1 MEILLSPSK
10 SEYPAEYLL
19 ARIRGRRVYLIRDWD
34 TIIFNPEPLKYLMT
48 TRYGE
53 LLGAYSAEGIW
64 KNLLK
69 EFQWVYYQM
78 NRELGHIFRPFF
90 IYVEI
95 KTIILCLRHKT
106 GNGALTEIENIL
118 LFSLL
123 SDKIK
128 DLFRMKT
135 DVLTSLEMLEKVCV
149 SPSAGMT
156 GLRDVFAEDGLK
168 AVEQILTGSYLKK
181 VIHAGLHPVINN
193 FFVSA
198 IDSKNIIAAYKH
210 LRWGIQAAPVFI
222 PGGSIR
228 ESRLKK
234 VVETNRIE
242 AINLLI
248 SRHTGISIE
257 EAAASGIEIALR
269 WGMTKLIKMMSR
281 ESSGIGLILD
291 YLWKCSVE
299 AQNLSIIISGRKI
312 DRNILK
318 RELAI

>member
-1 MEILLSPSK
+1 MEILRSPSDN
-10 SEYPAEYLL
+10 EYPTEYLL

-34 TIIFNPEPLKYLMT
+34 TIVFNPEPHKYLLS

-53 LLGAYSAEGIW
+53 LLGTYASDGIW

-69 EFQWVYYQM
+69 ELQWVYHQM
-78 NRELGHIFRPFF
+78 NRGLIHIFQPFF
-90 IYVEI
+90 IYAEI

-106 GNGALTEIENIL
+106 AQGALTEIESIL

-135 DVLTSLEMLEKVCV
+135 DFLTSLEMLEKVCI

-168 AVEQILTGSYLKK
+168 AVEQLLTGMYLKK
-181 VIHAGLHPVINN
+181 ILRAGLHPVIKS
-193 FFVSA
+193 FFVSL
-198 IDSKNIIAAYKH
+198 IDSKNIMAAYKH
-210 LRWGIQAAPVFI
+210 LRWGIHAEPVFI

-234 VVETNRIE
+234 VVETGRIE
-242 AINLLI
+242 EISLLI
-248 SRHTGISIE
+248 SRYTGISIE
-257 EAAASGIEIALR
+257 ETTASGIDVTLQR
-269 WGMTKLIKMMSR
+269 GMTKMIKMMSR
-281 ESSGIGLILD
+281 ESSGIGLLLD

-299 AQNLSIIISGRKI
+299 ARNLSIIISSREI